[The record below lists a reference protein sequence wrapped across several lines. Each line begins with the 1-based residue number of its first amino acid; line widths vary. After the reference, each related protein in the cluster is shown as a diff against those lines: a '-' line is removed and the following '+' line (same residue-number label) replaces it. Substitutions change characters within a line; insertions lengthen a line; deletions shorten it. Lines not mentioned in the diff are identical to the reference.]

1 MHLLSTILSFSA
13 LGPKVENT
21 TLYIEKDNIDHGIA
35 EKGGADPEVEE
46 GGSTYRVG
54 LKWSC
59 GTRIALF
66 FFFFFLCTYNAQ
78 QGR

>member
-1 MHLLSTILSFSA
+1 MYLLWTILSFSA

-21 TLYIEKDNIDHGIA
+21 TLYIEKDNIDRGIA
-35 EKGGADPEVEE
+35 ERAGADPEVEE

-59 GTRIALF
+59 ARASHF
-66 FFFFFLCTYNAQ
+66 FFVFVFFLYTYNTQ
-78 QGR
+78 R

>member
-1 MHLLSTILSFSA
+1 MYLLSTILSFSA

-46 GGSTYRVG
+46 GGAHIEWV
-54 LKWSC
+54 
-59 GTRIALF
+59 
-66 FFFFFLCTYNAQ
+66 
-78 QGR
+78 